1 MPSPKH
7 LLIHAV
13 LSISILSSP
22 PAFGQ
27 SGAEF
32 PKTIDS
38 NGTEVKIEALPKRV
52 IALDLAALD
61 ILYALHIDVA
71 GVPSGC

>member
-27 SGAEF
+27 SSAEF

-61 ILYALHIDVA
+61 ILDALHIDVA